1 MFLIKEETQV
11 IQKQEGGCLF
21 SFFSFMSQD
30 QSNNKGPAQEEQEA
44 IKSAQSIVDEC
55 HIEQLIHD
63 SKFLRVDSLLEL
75 IKALIFLSQSSEQYT
90 HSDNDLIKYDQDAAV
105 FSLEILI
112 KVVLQNRDRI
122 SCIWLHV
129 RNHFYNIICH
139 SSEYSCF
146 LERIIVGLLR
156 ISARLLRREELA
168 NDVLSSL
175 RMLLIIKNNII
186 RKISRQIAYGLHDL
200 LRTNAAYIH
209 SCDDWLILFSILQVI
224 GAGALP
230 IITSPFQQQNDNK
243 LINSC

>member
-1 MFLIKEETQV
+1 
-11 IQKQEGGCLF
+11 
-21 SFFSFMSQD
+21 MSQD
-30 QSNNKGPAQEEQEA
+30 VSNNKGPTPEEQET

-63 SKFLRVDSLLEL
+63 TKFLRVDSLLEL
-75 IKALIFLSQSSEQYT
+75 IKALIFLSQSNEQYT

-129 RNHFYNIICH
+129 RNHFYNIICQ
-139 SSEYSCF
+139 STEYTFF
-146 LERIIVGLLR
+146 LERTVIGLLR

-168 NDVLSSL
+168 NEVLSSL
-175 RMLLIIKNNII
+175 RMLLLIKNNVI

-200 LRTNAAYIH
+200 LRTNAANIH
-209 SCDDWLILFSILQVI
+209 SNDDWVTLFSILQVI
-224 GAGALP
+224 GAGAPAPP
-230 IITSPFQQQNDNK
+230 IITSPLAQMSALSGESK
-243 LINSC
+243 LLTSCKLKFY

>member
-1 MFLIKEETQV
+1 MMFIYTPSEN
-11 IQKQEGGCLF
+11 EGGSLF
-21 SFFSFMSQD
+21 SFFPFMSQD

-90 HSDNDLIKYDQDAAV
+90 HSDNDLIKYDQDAVV

-139 SSEYSCF
+139 SSEYLCF
-146 LERIIVGLLR
+146 LDRTIVGLLR

-186 RKISRQIAYGLHDL
+186 RKISRRIAYGLHDL
-200 LRTNAAYIH
+200 LRTNAANIH
-209 SCDDWLILFSILQVI
+209 SCDDWLTLFSILQVI
-224 GAGALP
+224 GAGAGASP